1 MLCNE
6 VKELLYE
13 YIYEELSEGDKIKL
27 EEHLLICDSCRKE
40 YDVLKSLLIDDM
52 SEWSDIKEQI
62 KMPDELPLKLKA
74 KLNKSRTLGLPR
86 LGAVA
91 CLLIILFY
99 TIPVA
104 AYYIV
109 ENTSLNKYLTFDKG
123 LVKYVEEGKVQVV
136 EESSTMKNIT
146 FRVDGIIRKSDKTTI
161 LYTVKVPKDRDIDYA
176 LTSSAFNTVTVQ
188 DQFGYKY
195 RSMGGA
201 ITVESANED
210 GEATA
215 IMDFEP
221 LKDWAYKFNIRVT
234 ALEVGKLIPLTEEE
248 IKEQGSNL
256 MFKYKMQKERN
267 IYGKWEVNFFIDRS
281 FK

>member
-13 YIYEELSEGDKIKL
+13 YIYEELSESDKIKI

-52 SEWSDIKEQI
+52 SEWSDVKEQI
-62 KMPDELPLKLKA
+62 KMPDELSLKLKA
-74 KLNKSRTLGLPR
+74 KLNKSRTLSLPR
-86 LGAVA
+86 LGAAA

-146 FRVDGIIRKSDKTTI
+146 FRVDGIIRKSDRTTI
-161 LYTVKVPKDRDIDYA
+161 LYTVKVPKDGEIDYA

-195 RSMGGA
+195 QSMGGA

-210 GEATA
+210 GEATG

-221 LKDWAYKFNIRVT
+221 LKDWAYKLNIRVT
-234 ALEVGKLIPLTEEE
+234 ALKGGKLIPLTEEE
-248 IKEQGSNL
+248 IKEQGPNI
-256 MFKYKMQKERN
+256 MFQYEMQKEKN
-267 IYGKWEVNFFIDRS
+267 IYGKWEVNFFINRS